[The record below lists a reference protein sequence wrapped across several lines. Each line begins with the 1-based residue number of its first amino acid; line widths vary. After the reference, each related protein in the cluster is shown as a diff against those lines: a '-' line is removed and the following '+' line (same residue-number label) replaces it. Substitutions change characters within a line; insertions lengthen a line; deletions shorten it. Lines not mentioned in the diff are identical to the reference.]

1 MASDSLTVFFHPE
14 RKDHVVS
21 LYKNSRG
28 TYVSVDYGMTPYKL
42 FDLDFEEE
50 EDTIGPKVIVEW
62 SK

>member
-1 MASDSLTVFFHPE
+1 MDSDSLTVFFHPE

-28 TYVSVDYGMTPYKL
+28 AYVSVDYSKPYKL
-42 FDLDFEEE
+42 FDLDFEEG
-50 EDTIGPKVIVEW
+50 EDIIGPKVIVEW